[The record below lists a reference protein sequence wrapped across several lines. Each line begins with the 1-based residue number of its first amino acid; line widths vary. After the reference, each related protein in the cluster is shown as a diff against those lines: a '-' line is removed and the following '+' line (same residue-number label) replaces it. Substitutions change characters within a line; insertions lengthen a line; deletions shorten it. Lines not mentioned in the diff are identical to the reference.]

1 MDHITYAAGVAVLV
15 AIAAAGAWFAAHAVF
30 SWYSRRVI
38 GTLVERHG
46 CTPGCAWGLH
56 AFVALMIASLFIP
69 KSDDDAAAQRLANG
83 VYGATVIRCYQMSD
97 FELSANETLCRD
109 ALRRVKN

>member
-1 MDHITYAAGVAVLV
+1 MDHTTYAAGVAVLV
-15 AIAAAGAWFAAHAVF
+15 AIAAAGSWFAAHAVF

-38 GTLVERHG
+38 DNMVERHG
-46 CTPGCAWGLH
+46 WTLGGAWCVH

-69 KSDDDAAAQRLANG
+69 KNDDNAAAERLANG

-97 FELSANETLCRD
+97 FELMANETLCRD
-109 ALRRVKN
+109 ALRRVRN